1 MRKRVVPAVVLACC
15 GIATAGAWLMRVSL
29 ASRERELLRHAGLGL
44 AFADSLERSLV
55 SSPAGSISRAEAL
68 AALYLKRLRLGL
80 GSPFRLIDQAER
92 DPELEPVGA
101 RQVAEAMLART
112 MIGDAYLPG
121 ASALDLIEGPSGWSH
136 RGGSGHWHQ
145 AIIDSV
151 ISSFDDPRIGELTVR
166 IAYRLASASGVLSR
180 RAPELATAA
189 AAHARDRV
197 LAMRDARALFA
208 ASDRERLGRIA
219 TLRAWREQGR
229 LAVERPVMLPLTGRA
244 ERQAVAALPALV
256 ALIESAIRDST
267 TDGGRAIRGP
277 EERRRSEALAL
288 RMAAVAAER
297 DMPPIAPVS
306 IAVRSYSG
314 LLLAS
319 DVSWRV
325 IRQRFV
331 NRALSEEALAA
342 GTLHAA
348 EHALLQVRASRPVP
362 AADASALT
370 AAVALRPF
378 AQEVA
383 WLPGD
388 GGPAPRDLQAR
399 YGISVTYDSRTRP
412 AWRPWL
418 LRSLDRA
425 VADMKRVFPEYD
437 SRGLRV
443 HFGSSPLGDRA
454 LAMHDPLRRTIYFPP
469 ISSAGVMAHELA
481 HDLDWQAG
489 RRAFGTTGWYR
500 TDHAL
505 RRSSDQLAGALLR
518 MASATRRDT
527 ARELGGA
534 GQRPTEI
541 MARNVDWFVSAQL
554 AREGRLNGYLSA
566 AQDPVLAGFASAA
579 TPEASHDGGD
589 AALRALDGLTA
600 VPEESRA
607 WFSALYGEDRRVTV
621 HEAVRRVLEAPL
633 ARMNVDVVPTQSR
646 AWSSGSA
653 LAPSSGDW
661 TCLVDRL
668 ADRSGDPGAVR
679 AVVQYAAEARARGVV
694 RMWEVLV
701 KRRPDQA
708 PVRLRVL
715 AGGPWNPGIAS
726 GLAREIRDAILLSA
740 LSPRGETDWLVTGC
754 GGTER

>member
-1 MRKRVVPAVVLACC
+1 M
-15 GIATAGAWLMRVSL
+15 
-29 ASRERELLRHAGLGL
+29 
-44 AFADSLERSLV
+44 
-55 SSPAGSISRAEAL
+55 
-68 AALYLKRLRLGL
+68 
-80 GSPFRLIDQAER
+80 
-92 DPELEPVGA
+92 
-101 RQVAEAMLART
+101 
-112 MIGDAYLPG
+112 
-121 ASALDLIEGPSGWSH
+121 
-136 RGGSGHWHQ
+136 
-145 AIIDSV
+145 
-151 ISSFDDPRIGELTVR
+151 
-166 IAYRLASASGVLSR
+166 
-180 RAPELATAA
+180 
-189 AAHARDRV
+189 
-197 LAMRDARALFA
+197 
-208 ASDRERLGRIA
+208 
-219 TLRAWREQGR
+219 
-229 LAVERPVMLPLTGRA
+229 
-244 ERQAVAALPALV
+244 
-256 ALIESAIRDST
+256 
-267 TDGGRAIRGP
+267 
-277 EERRRSEALAL
+277 
-288 RMAAVAAER
+288 
-297 DMPPIAPVS
+297 
-306 IAVRSYSG
+306 
-314 LLLAS
+314 
-319 DVSWRV
+319 
-325 IRQRFV
+325 
-331 NRALSEEALAA
+331 
-342 GTLHAA
+342 
-348 EHALLQVRASRPVP
+348 P